1 MSIWRIVRP
10 TKNGKHLLGQ
20 YTALNV
26 WEGGLD
32 PKAHAH
38 SYLSSNRDT
47 EADTLT
53 VISDSGTRREKVL
66 GVFSVKELWKEVW
79 DGHQGVAPH
88 PQGSRNIWAVM
99 RWTARRK
106 NA

>member
-10 TKNGKHLLGQ
+10 TKNGKHLPGQ
-20 YTALNV
+20 YTALSAR
-26 WEGGLD
+26 EGGLD

-53 VISDSGTRREKVL
+53 VISNTGRQKKVL

-88 PQGSRNIWAVM
+88 PQGSREKWAVM
-99 RWTARRK
+99 RWTARGK